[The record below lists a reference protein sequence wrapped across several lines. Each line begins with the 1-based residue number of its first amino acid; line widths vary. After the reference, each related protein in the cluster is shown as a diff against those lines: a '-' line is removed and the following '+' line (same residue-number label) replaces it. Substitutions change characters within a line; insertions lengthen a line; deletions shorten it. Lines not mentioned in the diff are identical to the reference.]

1 MFGKNCIRANLRF
14 TAANVD
20 EIADCPVRVG
30 RLHLKGLVGFRI
42 SNGTTIL
49 NAAFRATMRNL
60 DVVYGLMT
68 RNAAQSFKFVL
79 DGDSHVG
86 RRRKADPLNSVG
98 ERLLRDYSAEQVVCG
113 QPKIKHLSLG

>member
-49 NAAFRATMRNL
+49 NAAVSSDDEKSGCRL
-60 DVVYGLMT
+60 WIDD
-68 RNAAQSFKFVL
+68 KE
-79 DGDSHVG
+79 
-86 RRRKADPLNSVG
+86 RRSILQIRIGWRFACWETTES
-98 ERLLRDYSAEQVVCG
+98 
-113 QPKIKHLSLG
+113 